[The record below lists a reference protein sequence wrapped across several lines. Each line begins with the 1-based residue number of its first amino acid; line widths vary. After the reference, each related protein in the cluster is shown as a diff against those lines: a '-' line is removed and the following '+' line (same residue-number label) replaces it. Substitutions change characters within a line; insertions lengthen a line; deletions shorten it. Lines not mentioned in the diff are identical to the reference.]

1 MEHETMK
8 QRIKEKY
15 DSLSSQ
21 EKKVA
26 KYIIDNYQQSI
37 LLSSSGLAQLS
48 GVSNTAVIRFAK
60 ALGFHGFLEYK
71 REIRKEYVPVQRVYA
86 SLPLMDRDNDYV
98 HSYFHNLNLD
108 IQAFFQHLPLD
119 IFTKMAETIIHS
131 RRVYLMGCG
140 SDEVVVHFL
149 KNYLNVMGISCTAVT
164 EEGLALR
171 EKMFLLSPEDCV
183 FVVAFPTMTESER
196 WVSRYAHRKQATLLT
211 LTDSEITAKQLGA
224 DLFAVI
230 NERADTF
237 FNSYVLPMAF
247 CNGLLLRIFELNQD
261 RATQAMKEYQALFE

>member
-8 QRIKEKY
+8 QRIKENY
-15 DSLSSQ
+15 DTLSSQ

-26 KYIIDNYQQSI
+26 KFIIDNYQQSI
-37 LLSSSGLAQLS
+37 LLSSSELAQQS

-149 KNYLNVMGISCTAVT
+149 KNYLNVMGISCTC
-164 EEGLALR
+164 
-171 EKMFLLSPEDCV
+171 LLYTSD
-183 FVVAFPTMTESER
+183 A
-196 WVSRYAHRKQATLLT
+196 
-211 LTDSEITAKQLGA
+211 A
-224 DLFAVI
+224 D
-230 NERADTF
+230 D
-237 FNSYVLPMAF
+237 
-247 CNGLLLRIFELNQD
+247 
-261 RATQAMKEYQALFE
+261 